1 MHPAFAVNHGSS
13 LFYLTFSL
21 LCSLISYLSRLLS
34 EENKIRYLKRRKDE
48 NDQSDISYSW
58 STHAL
63 EEVPPD
69 SIKQRANAFKNSKD
83 RHTPCF
89 FPPAWGK
96 DGVPQKDSAQGLQMW
111 HSHSPTLTLLPK
123 TRSAFAHHLP
133 YSKSGTKEWKS
144 RRGTPDSGENRTVQW
159 QHQF

>member
-69 SIKQRANAFKNSKD
+69 SIKQRANAFRTARTD
-83 RHTPCF
+83 TR
-89 FPPAWGK
+89 PASSLQHEARMGSPRRTLHR
-96 DGVPQKDSAQGLQMW
+96 DCRCGTATAQ
-111 HSHSPTLTLLPK
+111 H
-123 TRSAFAHHLP
+123 
-133 YSKSGTKEWKS
+133 
-144 RRGTPDSGENRTVQW
+144 
-159 QHQF
+159 

>member
-1 MHPAFAVNHGSS
+1 MHPGFAVNHGSS

-58 STHAL
+58 STRAL
-63 EEVPPD
+63 EEVPPG
-69 SIKQRANAFKNSKD
+69 SIKQRANAFRTARTD
-83 RHTPCF
+83 TR
-89 FPPAWGK
+89 PASSLQHEGK

-133 YSKSGTKEWKS
+133 YSKSGTK
-144 RRGTPDSGENRTVQW
+144 V
-159 QHQF
+159 